1 MAYIDCMIHALMP
14 TFLSFAILLFL
25 TMAWYETLQHN
36 QEKLQVSDYY
46 KSRNTQNDKLV
57 HVEAYF
63 AGEPLKARWAFV
75 PILVFLLAMVT
86 LIFIAQLTRSCT
98 DTISFSIGVFVMIA
112 MVFNFWLGFRICA
125 YSDRRY
131 ETCYEQAAN
140 KYWEWLSTCDV
151 KQLKKLSSSSEL
163 SESSKTVILCYLD
176 EMHPGWTLI

>member
-1 MAYIDCMIHALMP
+1 MDCMIHALMP
-14 TFLSFAILLFL
+14 AALSFSTLLIL
-25 TMAWYETLQHN
+25 TMVWYDILQYN
-36 QEKLQVSDYY
+36 QKKLQVSEYY
-46 KSRNTQNDKLV
+46 KSRKTQNDKLV

-63 AGEPLKARWAFV
+63 AGKPLKARWAFV
-75 PILVFLLAMVT
+75 PILVFLLVMVT

-98 DTISFSIGVFVMIA
+98 ETFSFSMGVIVMVA

-125 YSDRRY
+125 YSERRY
-131 ETCYEQAAN
+131 ETCYEQAAD

-151 KQLKKLSSSSEL
+151 QQLKKLSSTSEL